1 MGEINLDY
9 KASYEA
15 LLKLL
20 FAAFGG
26 DEMDSVELMKSVGEG
41 GAAMQLVSDNFTK
54 MNADD
59 MMLMCKSIKPYIDTC
74 TVMCEKYNYFKEVD

>member
-26 DEMDSVELMKSVGEG
+26 NDIDECELPRFVAEG
-41 GAAMQLVSDNFTK
+41 TTFMQLVSDNFTK

-74 TVMCEKYNYFKEVD
+74 KVLCEKYNNFN